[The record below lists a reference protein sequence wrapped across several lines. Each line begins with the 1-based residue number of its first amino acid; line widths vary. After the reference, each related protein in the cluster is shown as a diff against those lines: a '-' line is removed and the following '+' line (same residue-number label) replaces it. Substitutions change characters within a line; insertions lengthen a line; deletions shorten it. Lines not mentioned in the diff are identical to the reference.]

1 MRVTVRF
8 FARLRDL
15 AGQSEIACDVAP
27 GATIADVWRE
37 MARRTPALAP
47 FDRAVSAARNAEY
60 ARMTTPVEDGDEV
73 AFLPPVS
80 GG

>member
-8 FARLRDL
+8 FARLREL
-15 AGQSEIACDVAP
+15 AGTEIMTVEVSAP
-27 GATIADVWRE
+27 ATVRTVWQH
-37 MARRTPALAP
+37 AAAASPALAP
-47 FDRAVSAARNAEY
+47 FERAISCAVNASFSRMSNPVSE
-60 ARMTTPVEDGDEV
+60 GDDV